1 MTDWKKTLREALKDT
16 EGAYD
21 KAISAFDNAGIKL
34 QDVGSGDYT
43 STSKYN
49 DDIKKYEDEVT
60 KLKGEITSLKEA
72 PNPLVDEIA
81 KLKETHANDMAA
93 EKAKVQ
99 GIIKSHAIAEK
110 INGLGITNELEVL
123 GMKSLIKADD
133 IQMDDDYNITGGLDE
148 QINSLKETYGS
159 AFKAPKMVS
168 TGQSIQ
174 TSQTNGGAVKQYSS
188 LDEIRSLSQEQVAA
202 DLDNIVAQMSN
213 LK

>member
-49 DDIKKYEDEVT
+49 DDIQKYKDEVT
-60 KLKGEITSLKEA
+60 KLTNEITSLKEA

-81 KLKETHANDMAA
+81 KLKETHSSEMAA

-123 GMKSLIKADD
+123 GMKSLIKADE
-133 IQMDDDYNITGGLDE
+133 IQMDDNYEITGGLDE

-174 TSQTNGGAVKQYSS
+174 TSQTNGGAVRQYSS
-188 LDEIRSLSQEQVAA
+188 LAEIQALTQEQVNA
-202 DLDNIVAQMSN
+202 DLPNIMSQLGN

>member
-133 IQMDDDYNITGGLDE
+133 IKMDDDYNITGGLDE
-148 QINSLKETYGS
+148 QINSLKETYES

>member
-133 IQMDDDYNITGGLDE
+133 IKMDDDYNITGGLDE
-148 QINSLKETYGS
+148 QIESLKGTYKSSFET
-159 AFKAPKMVS
+159 PKVVS
-168 TGQSIQ
+168 TGQSLQ
-174 TSQTNGGAVKQYSS
+174 TSQQNGGAVKQYGS
-188 LDEIRSLSQEQVAA
+188 LDEIRSLTQEQVAA

>member
-1 MTDWKKTLREALKDT
+1 MTDWKKTIREALKDT

-21 KAISAFDNAGIKL
+21 KVISSLTDAGIKL
-34 QDVGSGDYT
+34 QDVGTGDYV
-43 STSKYN
+43 SSQKYN
-49 DDIKKYEDEVT
+49 DEVT
-60 KLKGEITSLKEA
+60 KLNAEITKLKEA

-81 KLKETHANDMAA
+81 KLKESHSSEMAA

-133 IQMDDDYNITGGLDE
+133 IKMDDDYNITGGLDE
-148 QINSLKETYGS
+148 QIESLKSTYGS
-159 AFKAPKMVS
+159 SFSAPKVVS
-168 TGQSIQ
+168 TGQSLQ
-174 TSQTNGGAVKQYSS
+174 TSQQNGGAVKQYSS
-188 LDEIRSLSQEQVAA
+188 LAEIQSLSQEQVNA
-202 DLDNIVAQMSN
+202 DLDNIIQQMSN

>member
-1 MTDWKKTLREALKDT
+1 MADWKKTIREALKDT

-21 KAISAFDNAGIKL
+21 KVISSLTDAGIKL
-34 QDVGSGDYT
+34 QDVGTGDYV
-43 STSKYN
+43 SSQKYN
-49 DDIKKYEDEVT
+49 DEVT
-60 KLKGEITSLKEA
+60 KLNAEITKLKEA

-81 KLKETHANDMAA
+81 KMKETHASELAS

-133 IQMDDDYNITGGLDE
+133 IKMDDDYNITGGLDE
-148 QINSLKETYGS
+148 QIESLKSTYGS
-159 AFKAPKMVS
+159 SFSAPKVVS
-168 TGQSIQ
+168 TGQSLQ
-174 TSQTNGGAVKQYSS
+174 TSQQNGGAVKQYSS
-188 LDEIRSLSQEQVAA
+188 LAEIQALSQEQVNA
-202 DLDNIVAQMSN
+202 DLDNIMSQLGN

>member
-21 KAISAFDNAGIKL
+21 KAIKALDDSGIKL
-34 QDVGSGDYT
+34 QDVGSGDYV
-43 STSKYN
+43 SAQKYN
-49 DDIKKYEDEVT
+49 DEVT
-60 KLKGEITSLKEA
+60 KLQNEVKTLKEA

-99 GIIKSHAIAEK
+99 GIIKSHAISEK

-123 GMKSLIKADD
+123 GLKSLIKADE
-133 IQMDDDYNITGGLDE
+133 IKMDDDYNITDGLDN
-148 QINSLKETYGS
+148 QIEALKGTYKSSFET
-159 AFKAPKMVS
+159 PKVVS
-168 TGQSIQ
+168 TGQSVS
-174 TSQTNGGAVKQYSS
+174 TSQQTGTTTKQYGS
-188 LDEIRSLSQEQVAA
+188 LAEIKSLTQEQVNA
-202 DLDNIVAQMSN
+202 DLPNILSQLGN

>member
-1 MTDWKKTLREALKDT
+1 MIDWKKTIREALKDT

-21 KAISAFDNAGIKL
+21 KVIGSLDNAGIKL
-34 QDVGSGDYT
+34 QDVSTGDYV
-43 STSKYN
+43 SSQKYN
-49 DDIKKYEDEVT
+49 DEVT
-60 KLKGEITSLKEA
+60 KLNAEITKLKEA
-72 PNPLVDEIA
+72 PNPLVDEIT
-81 KLKETHANDMAA
+81 KLKETHASELAS

-133 IQMDDDYNITGGLDE
+133 IKMDDDYNITGGLDE
-148 QINSLKETYGS
+148 QIESLKSTYGS
-159 AFKAPKMVS
+159 SFSAPKVVS

-174 TSQTNGGAVKQYSS
+174 TSQVNGGAVKQYSS
-188 LDEIRSLSQEQVAA
+188 LAEIQALSQEQVNA
-202 DLDNIVAQMSN
+202 DLDNIMAQMPN

>member
-21 KAISAFDNAGIKL
+21 KAIKALDDSGIKL
-34 QDVGSGDYT
+34 QDVGTGDYV
-43 STSKYN
+43 SAQKYN
-49 DDIKKYEDEVT
+49 DEVT
-60 KLKGEITSLKEA
+60 KLQNEVKTLKEA

-99 GIIKSHAIAEK
+99 GIIKSHAISEK

-123 GMKSLIKADD
+123 GLKSLIKADE
-133 IQMDDDYNITGGLDE
+133 IKMDDDYNITEGLDN
-148 QINSLKETYGS
+148 QIEALKGTYKSSFET
-159 AFKAPKMVS
+159 PKVVS
-168 TGQSIQ
+168 TGQSVS
-174 TSQTNGGAVKQYSS
+174 TSQQTGTTTKQYGS
-188 LDEIRSLSQEQVAA
+188 LAEIKSLTQEQVNA
-202 DLDNIVAQMSN
+202 DLPNILSQLGN